1 MSSSHLST
9 APSRTRKAT
18 NISLAPELIA
28 EARELGVNLSH
39 AAEVGIAD
47 AVARRRQER
56 WLKEN
61 FEALESSNAFVEEH
75 GLPLERYRVF

>member
-1 MSSSHLST
+1 MPSSQTST
-9 APSRTRKAT
+9 VSTRTRKPT
-18 NISLAPELIA
+18 NVSLAPELVA

-61 FEALESSNAFVEEH
+61 LEALESSNTFVEEH
-75 GLPLERYRVF
+75 GLPLEHHRLF

>member
-1 MSSSHLST
+1 M
-9 APSRTRKAT
+9 KAD
-18 NISLAPELIA
+18 ISLAPELIA

-61 FEALESSNAFVEEH
+61 FEALENSNAFVEEH
-75 GLPLERYRVF
+75 GLPLERHRLF